1 VTDRFLLSVL
11 TPNAK
16 IFDGSVEHVA
26 VSGDQG
32 EFGVLP
38 GHYPYITA
46 VRPGALSLETKDG
59 KQVWAVGPGFAQ
71 VAAEKVSIVVS
82 SCRPVADI
90 DVEASKQALA
100 QAEKVLL
107 DASPGDSEY
116 TDAQVEA
123 ALALGEIVAAERL
136 QG

>member
-1 VTDRFLLSVL
+1 M
-11 TPNAK
+11 
-16 IFDGSVEHVA
+16 
-26 VSGDQG
+26 
-32 EFGVLP
+32 
-38 GHYPYITA
+38 
-46 VRPGALSLETKDG
+46 
-59 KQVWAVGPGFAQ
+59 
-71 VAAEKVSIVVS
+71 VS